1 MKKDNREEKQRS
13 GGKMGAITRAIINV
27 LHLFKRIEEEMR
39 TKKIENY
46 TKYLQETSKFLNL
59 QYPK

>member
-1 MKKDNREEKQRS
+1 
-13 GGKMGAITRAIINV
+13 MGAITRAIINV